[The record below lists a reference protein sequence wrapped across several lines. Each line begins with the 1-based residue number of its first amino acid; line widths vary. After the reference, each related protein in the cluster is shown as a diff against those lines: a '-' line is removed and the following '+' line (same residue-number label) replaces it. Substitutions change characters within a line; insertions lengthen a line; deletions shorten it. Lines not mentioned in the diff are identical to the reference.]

1 MARCKTAAE
10 GKRSDVVKQQV
21 DAFPEFPGQ
30 SAYVAAWA
38 AAPSAL
44 KPLAYSVKQVL
55 DLVPISRAQLYV
67 EIAAGKLIPTK
78 IGARTLFT
86 PQALE
91 AWLAGGAE
99 R

>member
-1 MARCKTAAE
+1 VARCKTAAE
-10 GKRSDVVKQQV
+10 CTRSDVVKQQI
-21 DAFPEFPGQ
+21 DAFLGFPSQ
-30 SAYVAAWA
+30 SAYAAAWA
-38 AAPSAL
+38 AAPLAP

>member
-1 MARCKTAAE
+1 
-10 GKRSDVVKQQV
+10 
-21 DAFPEFPGQ
+21 
-30 SAYVAAWA
+30 
-38 AAPSAL
+38 
-44 KPLAYSVKQVL
+44 LAYSVKQVL

-67 EIAAGKLIPTK
+67 EIASGKLIPTK

-99 R
+99 Q

>member
-1 MARCKTAAE
+1 
-10 GKRSDVVKQQV
+10 
-21 DAFPEFPGQ
+21 
-30 SAYVAAWA
+30 
-38 AAPSAL
+38 
-44 KPLAYSVKQVL
+44 LAYSVKQVL

-67 EIAAGKLIPTK
+67 EIAAGKLTVTK

-91 AWLAGGAE
+91 AWLADGAE